1 MKRLR
6 TKLLIGD
13 YYQYFNYPVRK
24 QIVELYKDK
33 QIELLEQ
40 ILHGLIPAR
49 KSVALPQDINIVT
62 LFDPQY
68 PTLLLESYDPPLI
81 LYAKGD
87 VSLLTRLDKL
97 AIIGSRTPQTY
108 SLDALA
114 KIVTDIKQATT
125 PPVIVSGLAKGI
137 DGETHTLALNHDIP
151 TIAVL
156 GFGFDY
162 MYPSEN
168 KKLAKRIV
176 AEGLLL
182 SEYPPHIGINRWQ
195 FVARNRIIASL
206 CQRVIIVEAKE
217 KSGSLITAELALA
230 ENRDVF
236 IVSGKGFDSSYT
248 GSHLLI
254 QEGAKLLLD
263 MKEVTMPYTLTHN
276 IQMAENTVL
285 E

>member
-1 MKRLR
+1 MKQLR
-6 TKLLIGD
+6 EKLLIGD
-13 YYQYFNYPVRK
+13 YYQYFTYPVRK
-24 QIVELYKDK
+24 QIVALFKDN
-33 QIELLEQ
+33 QHVLLAQ
-40 ILHGLIPAR
+40 ILHGLIQSEKVVQLAE
-49 KSVALPQDINIVT
+49 DIQTIT
-62 LFDPQY
+62 LFDARY
-68 PTLLLESYDPPLI
+68 PSLLLESYDPPLV

-87 VSLLTRLDKL
+87 ISLLSQLDKL
-97 AIIGSRTPQTY
+97 AIIGSRTPQRY
-108 SLDALA
+108 SLDAVA
-114 KIVTDIKQATT
+114 KIITDIKQTAR
-125 PPVIVSGLAKGI
+125 PPIIVSGLAKGI
-137 DGETHTLALNHDIP
+137 DGRAHALALSHEIP

-168 KKLAKRIV
+168 KQLAQRIES
-176 AEGLLL
+176 AGLLL

-236 IVSGKGFDSSYT
+236 IVSGKGFDASYT
-248 GSHLLI
+248 GSHTLI

-263 MKEVTMPYTLTHN
+263 MKEVTLPYVIEHH
-276 IQMAENTVL
+276 A
-285 E
+285 